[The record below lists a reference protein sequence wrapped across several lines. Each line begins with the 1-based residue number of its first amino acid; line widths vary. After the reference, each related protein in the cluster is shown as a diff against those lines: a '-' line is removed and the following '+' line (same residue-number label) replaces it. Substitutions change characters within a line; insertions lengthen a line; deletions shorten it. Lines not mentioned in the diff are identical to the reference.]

1 MLASTL
7 ATLAPQYFLWR
18 LIRILE
24 QLEQEPHSSAT
35 RDPKTG
41 MWLALLGLA
50 QLVQP
55 WVETWLL
62 WVGWVHVALPIYVQL
77 SGLIVEK
84 SLRKKDVKEV
94 RDGEEEGGIL
104 EVPDFERLDAARV
117 GKKDGDKGIE
127 STREK
132 EKLAPKRMQGQI
144 NLISV
149 DVQRVTD
156 FLSYNGM
163 LVSCCCCCCCCVTV
177 ESEVVYMI
185 TDHVSSQDYGNVI
198 EYSDFVPLPAIVH
211 EASFFGY
218 CHLNFGPEC

>member
-1 MLASTL
+1 
-7 ATLAPQYFLWR
+7 
-18 LIRILE
+18 
-24 QLEQEPHSSAT
+24 
-35 RDPKTG
+35 

-94 RDGEEEGGIL
+94 RDGEEEGDL
-104 EVPDFERLDAARV
+104 EMPGFERLDAARV
-117 GKKDGDKGIE
+117 GKKGGDE

-132 EKLAPKRMQGQI
+132 EKLAPKSMQDQM

-163 LVSCCCCCCCCVTV
+163 LVSCGCDCCCFVIV
-177 ESEVVYMI
+177 EGGVVYVI
-185 TDHVSSQDYGNVI
+185 TDHVSSQDYGNVF
-198 EYSDFVPLPAIVH
+198 EYSDFVPLPAIIH
-211 EASFFGY
+211 EASSSGY
-218 CHLNFGPEC
+218 CHLNCNRNAEKGCRFESILAGMVGVSFVVPLNIFANRR